1 MNSHKLAGTALAAVL
16 LTGAA
21 PVLAINCY
29 SVVDR
34 NDRVVYQ
41 SVRSPVDLSAAG
53 APARDALR
61 AKGEQLIAMNTRT
74 CPEIDTSNLG
84 GDHKPATVAEI
95 VAGMR
100 PTLRYGRPAG
110 AEAANI
116 TNASGLDVPRI
127 TVPVATDGGVSTSGV
142 PSGMSL
148 R

>member
-1 MNSHKLAGTALAAVL
+1 MNSHTFARTALAAVL
-16 LTGAA
+16 VTGAA

-53 APARDALR
+53 AAARDALR
-61 AKGEQLIAMNTRT
+61 AKGEQLIAMNTRS
-74 CPEIDTSNLG
+74 CPEVDTSNIG

-100 PTLRYGRPAG
+100 PALRYGRPAG
-110 AEAANI
+110 VEAADI
-116 TNASGLDVPRI
+116 T
-127 TVPVATDGGVSTSGV
+127 TTEGGVSTSGL

>member
-1 MNSHKLAGTALAAVL
+1 MHSHTLAKTALAAVL
-16 LTGAA
+16 LTAAA

-29 SVVDR
+29 AVVDR

-41 SVRSPVDLSAAG
+41 SVRAPVDLSAAG
-53 APARDALR
+53 TAARDALR

-74 CPEIDTSNLG
+74 CPEVDTSSLG
-84 GDHKPATVAEI
+84 GEHKPATVAEI

-100 PTLRYGRPAG
+100 PALRYGRPSGTEAPDITTSG
-110 AEAANI
+110 AI
-116 TNASGLDVPRI
+116 DLPRI
-127 TVPVATDGGVSTSGV
+127 TPPVATEGGVSTSGV

>member
-1 MNSHKLAGTALAAVL
+1 MNPHSLAKAGLAAILV
-16 LTGAA
+16 TGAA
-21 PVLAINCY
+21 PALAINCY

-34 NDRVVYQ
+34 NDQVVYQ

-53 APARDALR
+53 TAARDALR
-61 AKGEQLIAMNTRT
+61 AKGEQLIAMNTPT
-74 CPEIDTSNLG
+74 CPEIDTSNIG

-100 PTLRYGRPAG
+100 PALRYGRPAG
-110 AEAANI
+110 VEAADI
-116 TNASGLDVPRI
+116 TNAGGLDLPRI
-127 TVPVATDGGVSTSGV
+127 TPPVATEGGVSTSGV